1 MYFHEKTFGRICCP
15 RRYPKH
21 FTFGRF
27 CSRIVKRTEKERLKS
42 KDQRE
47 KIKEVKIK
55 EKDKDA
61 DGTAAPEAKWEP
73 WKKIKQECSAMQ
85 C

>member
-1 MYFHEKTFGRICCP
+1 M
-15 RRYPKH
+15 
-21 FTFGRF
+21 
-27 CSRIVKRTEKERLKS
+27 
-42 KDQRE
+42 
-47 KIKEVKIK
+47 IK

-73 WKKIKQECSAMQ
+73 WKKKKQECSAMQ

>member
-1 MYFHEKTFGRICCP
+1 MEEERAKRKDRKEKN
-15 RRYPKH
+15 K
-21 FTFGRF
+21 
-27 CSRIVKRTEKERLKS
+27 KKRLKR
-42 KDQRE
+42 KDQKVKIKKV
-47 KIKEVKIK
+47 KIKEVMIK

-61 DGTAAPEAKWEP
+61 EGTAAPEAKWEP

>member
-1 MYFHEKTFGRICCP
+1 MEEERSKRKDRKEKI
-15 RRYPKH
+15 K
-21 FTFGRF
+21 
-27 CSRIVKRTEKERLKS
+27 KKRLKR
-42 KDQRE
+42 KDQKV

-61 DGTAAPEAKWEP
+61 EGTAAPEAKWEP